1 MSRVAYITRED
12 LPEGK
17 RTIHD
22 QIASHR
28 GDVARPFQAL
38 LNSPDLAGKVAAV
51 GEHVRFQLSTLTD
64 EIREIVTLT
73 TARELDCQYEWSRHV
88 PWAQAAGVRDEVVD
102 AIRDGTPLRR
112 LLPKEAVFV
121 QFTQEL
127 LRDRKVRDTT
137 YSAVEHLVGTQGTVD
152 MVVVIAYYA
161 LLGYTMAALEVE
173 LEPEFPPLL
182 PQ

>member
-1 MSRVAYITRED
+1 MARVPYITRED
-12 LPEGK
+12 LPEEK
-17 RTIHD
+17 HSIYD

-28 GDVARPFQAL
+28 GDVAHPFRAL

-51 GEHVRFQLSTLTD
+51 GEHARFQLSTLTD

-73 TARELDCQYEWSRHV
+73 TARELDCQYEWSRHA
-88 PWAQAAGVRDEVVD
+88 PWAQAAGVRDEVINT
-102 AIRDGTPLRR
+102 IRDGTSLRR

-137 YSAVEHLVGTQGTVD
+137 YSAVEHLVGTQGVVD
-152 MVVVIAYYA
+152 LVVVIGYYT
-161 LLGYTMAALEVE
+161 LLGYMMAALEVE
-173 LEPEFPPLL
+173 LEPEFSPLL

>member
-1 MSRVAYITRED
+1 MSRVPYITRED
-12 LPEGK
+12 LPEEK
-17 RTIHD
+17 RTVYD
-22 QIASHR
+22 QISSHR
-28 GDVARPFQAL
+28 GNVARPFQAL

-51 GEHVRFQLSTLTD
+51 GEHLRFQLSTLTD

-73 TARELDCQYEWSRHV
+73 TAREMDSQYEWSRHV
-88 PWAQAAGVRDEVVD
+88 PWAQAAGVREEVVN
-102 AIRDGTPLRR
+102 AIRDGTSLRR

-137 YSAVEHLVGTQGTVD
+137 YSAVEHLLGMQGTVD
-152 MVVVIAYYA
+152 LVVIIGYYA